1 MFVRGSSKRQ
11 PLRKGRVRLHEKA
24 MHPETDMCVVTAASG
39 GNRAMAKALSR
50 FTIERAGDEFML
62 HIEDED
68 GDTLELTASFEQ
80 LDLISESLE
89 EHLAF
94 DIDDPDEIDDEEEE
108 KE

>member
-1 MFVRGSSKRQ
+1 
-11 PLRKGRVRLHEKA
+11 
-24 MHPETDMCVVTAASG
+24 
-39 GNRAMAKALSR
+39 MAKALSR
-50 FTIERAGDEFML
+50 FTIERGGDDYII

-94 DIDDPDEIDDEEEE
+94 DTDDPDQLDEEEE
-108 KE
+108 EE

>member
-1 MFVRGSSKRQ
+1 
-11 PLRKGRVRLHEKA
+11 
-24 MHPETDMCVVTAASG
+24 
-39 GNRAMAKALSR
+39 MAKALSR

-94 DIDDPDEIDDEEEE
+94 DIDDPDALDDEDEEE